1 MTPTNKALLFSLL
14 SLLFTSVVAD
24 NASVPVFQATVLSGA
39 TVNSDVLIGQPT
51 LLIITPSRDAAAAT
65 RKWANYLSKNLQLN
79 KLMVR
84 NIICLEL
91 PFFLSASDV
100 IDKAREKV
108 PQQYHD
114 QTWLV
119 DGTELENAL
128 NVPPRSDQAFI
139 FLLGSNGEI
148 VDHVGGD
155 ISDQKVQQIENAV
168 DKLLKQS
175 GR

>member
-1 MTPTNKALLFSLL
+1 MTSLPKILLFACL
-14 SLLFTSVVAD
+14 SLLLGGAMAD
-24 NASVPVFQATVLSGA
+24 EATVPVFTATSLTGESVDSALL
-39 TVNSDVLIGQPT
+39 TGQPT
-51 LLIITPSRDAAAAT
+51 LLLISPSREAAAAT
-65 RKWANYLSKNLQLN
+65 RKWGEHLRANLKLS

-100 IDKAREKV
+100 IGKAKEKV
-108 PQQYHD
+108 PKQYHD

-128 NVPPRSDQAFI
+128 NVPTGSDQAFV

-148 VDHVGGD
+148 VEHVGGD
-155 ISDQKVQQIENAV
+155 FSDQKVEQIETAV
-168 DKLLKQS
+168 DKLFAQDQ
-175 GR
+175 G